1 MGDSVKADIVRIML
15 IRRFMRG
22 TVIDVPQVGQLF
34 ALERETRVFDHTDR
48 LFRKK
53 ELARLHVPVRL
64 AMVPAITRASNRQP
78 VATWARVFYR
88 NAFSRPIPKAK

>member
-34 ALERETRVFDHTDR
+34 ALEDETRVF
-48 LFRKK
+48 
-53 ELARLHVPVRL
+53 
-64 AMVPAITRASNRQP
+64 
-78 VATWARVFYR
+78 
-88 NAFSRPIPKAK
+88 